1 MRCPSLLC
9 HYRQYYKELEA
20 DQDNKLTDGQQA
32 GHILAHTLLGAAVSY
47 ATGNDVLTG
56 GVSAGTGEAA
66 APLLSKLLYEKDT
79 NKLTAE
85 QKDTISSIV
94 SALGAG
100 IGLTIGNASDAAN
113 SAEISKVAAENND
126 GGPQT
131 YGQSKAEL
139 MKETW
144 EMNNGPIGKFLNKN
158 QKYILIGTDF
168 LPIFGDIKG
177 FEEAKSALDY
187 VFASA
192 AIIPVIGDGAKLAY
206 KQAKVSGSFEDVMRA
221 KDLVAK
227 DIQKSGLATEVSGT
241 QLIRKVE
248 SGETIKPVIDVKAGS
263 KNDWD
268 RQINQS
274 SFQPNKQY
282 RLSNGHKYLTDS
294 KGRVNKVEGELS
306 LNTMDRNKNQQ
317 RNAGKA
323 ENATGDDGGHL
334 IASSLGGA
342 GDRINMVPQASKL
355 NRGDWKKMENLL
367 RKELNSGKKVSIKV
381 DIGYSNGN
389 TKRPNQF
396 IVRPVVDGKPIKPFV
411 FNQ

>member
-1 MRCPSLLC
+1 MSFKVG
-9 HYRQYYKELEA
+9 QYYKELEA
-20 DQDNKLTDGQQA
+20 NQDNKLTGGQQA

-56 GVSAGTGEAA
+56 SVSAGTGEAA
-66 APLLSKLLYEKDT
+66 APLLSQLLYEKDT
-79 NKLTAE
+79 DKLTAE

-100 IGLTIGNASDAAN
+100 IGATTGNASDAAN
-113 SAEISKVAAENND
+113 AAETSKVAAENND

-144 EMNNGPIGKFLNKN
+144 EMNNGPIGKLLNKN

-168 LPIFGDIKG
+168 LPVFGDIKG
-177 FEEAKSALDY
+177 LNEAKSALDY

-206 KQAKVSGSFEDVMRA
+206 KEAKASGSLEDVMKA
-221 KDLVAK
+221 KDLVEK
-227 DIQKSGLATEVSGT
+227 DIKKSGLATEVSGT

-248 SGETIKPVIDVKAGS
+248 NGEKVKPIIDVQAGS
-263 KNDWD
+263 KNNWD
-268 RQINQS
+268 RQINQP

-306 LNTMDRNKNQQ
+306 LNKMDRNKNQQ

-342 GDRINMVPQASKL
+342 GDRINIVPQARTL
-355 NRGDWKKMENLL
+355 NRGDWKAMENSI
-367 RKELNSGKKVSIKV
+367 RKELEAGKSVSVRIEV
-381 DIGYSNGN
+381 SYPNGN
-389 TKRPNQF
+389 TTRPDKFVVTPTINGILQ
-396 IVRPVVDGKPIKPFV
+396 RPFE
-411 FNQ
+411 FQQ